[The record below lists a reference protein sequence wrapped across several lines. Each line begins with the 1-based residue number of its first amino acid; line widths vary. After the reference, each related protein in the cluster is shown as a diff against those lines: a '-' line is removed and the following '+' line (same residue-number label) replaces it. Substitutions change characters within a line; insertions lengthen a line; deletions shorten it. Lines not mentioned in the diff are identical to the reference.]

1 MSSHEPAVSQPQEA
15 QPELLRYHTFQLNI
29 PPDGCYLFTFSCPEK
44 QSTYFNALMVRHG
57 QIVGLTQHTPVLLS
71 TSEDPVGGLAIG
83 HLILED
89 GSMGGPGF
97 VMRLRNPERATM
109 SWERLMSVMEADTAF
124 NTAAEGHR
132 GG

>member
-1 MSSHEPAVSQPQEA
+1 MSSHEPALSQPQEA
-15 QPELLRYHTFQLNI
+15 QPELRYHTFKLDI
-29 PPDGCYLFTFSCPEK
+29 PPDGCYLFTFSCPER

-57 QIVGLTQHTPVLLS
+57 QVVGLTQHTPVLLS

-97 VMRLRNPERATM
+97 AIWLRNPERATM
-109 SWERLMSVMEADTAF
+109 SWEPDVRDGGRHRVQEA
-124 NTAAEGHR
+124 AAEGHR